1 MKILMIEPSFIDTY
15 AESHKVLSTLEKW
28 DPLLKMK
35 GGWKKVECGD
45 EYADMES
52 APKGDEMDT
61 PKFGVVVYDI
71 KGFVYKTDLWYY
83 SMEDLLDDI
92 SNKDKD
98 PTILSHIICL
108 DSGGGEAANI
118 ETVTRFIRNNVQKP
132 VYVHINGWA
141 CSAAYYLACGA
152 DKIYTSEATDIVGS
166 IGTMVTID
174 DYAKMLT
181 AMGITR
187 HDIYASQ
194 STEKNKEFKQVLQ
207 EKYDAI
213 KANLLDPYNAQ
224 FIKTVTE
231 LRTITDDGH
240 VLSGKIYMTEAAQEV
255 GLIDGQRTF
264 EQVLEEA
271 IQAGI
276 QFFNQNK
283 IPQMTTINMSAPAIS
298 AKLGMNTTEFVSTD
312 GHVSLRAE
320 DFAAIE
326 AALAATAT
334 PAPIAA
340 VAAPAPATPSAA
352 VTPSVEESFAQMR
365 EELASLKQTIAQ
377 QAVLA
382 SRGPAIDTPPAPDA
396 KQKLLAEEKELFG

>member
-1 MKILMIEPSFIDTY
+1 MKILMIEPSFID
-15 AESHKVLSTLEKW
+15 V
-28 DPLLKMK
+28 
-35 GGWKKVECGD
+35 
-45 EYADMES
+45 YADQRKQLLVKDPSTRPKAMRKVKCDDDDCADMDQSEPKVYELE
-52 APKGDEMDT
+52 APEYGVAIYDVKGMITKDDW
-61 PKFGVVVYDI
+61 
-71 KGFVYKTDLWYY
+71 WYY
-83 SMEDLLDDI
+83 NMCDLMEDMGEQDSDRA
-92 SNKDKD
+92 
-98 PTILSHIICL
+98 ILAHIIQI
-108 DSGGGEAANI
+108 DSGGGEATNI
-118 ETVTRFIRNNVQKP
+118 ETVTRFIRDGVRKP
-132 VYVHINGWA
+132 VYVHINGWS

-152 DKIYTSEATDIVGS
+152 DKIYTSETTDVVGS
-166 IGTMVTID
+166 IGTIVTID
-174 DYAKMLT
+174 DYAKMIA

-187 HDIYASQ
+187 HEIYASQ
-194 STEKNKEFKQVLQ
+194 STEKNEEYKLVLQ
-207 EKYDAI
+207 GKYDAI
-213 KANLLDPYNAQ
+213 KANLLNPYTAQ

-334 PAPIAA
+334 PAPIAP
-340 VAAPAPATPSAA
+340 VAAPAPTTPSAA
-352 VTPSVEESFAQMR
+352 ATSSMEESFVQMR
-365 EELASLKQTIAQ
+365 EELAALKQTIAQ